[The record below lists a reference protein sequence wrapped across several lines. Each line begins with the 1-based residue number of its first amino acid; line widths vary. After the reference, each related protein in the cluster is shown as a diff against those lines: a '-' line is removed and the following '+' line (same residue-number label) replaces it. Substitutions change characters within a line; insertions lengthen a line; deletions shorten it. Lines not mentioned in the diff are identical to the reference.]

1 MRAQSSSWMRV
12 VVVAAAAHAV
22 YCGVYVADAIELRS
36 LWFAVAAGLAFA
48 SVDPLRYW
56 PAVLPGLIARVLP
69 PIAYAIAGRAR
80 ATGSTL
86 ADAIWWA
93 PLSFIVVSAY
103 LARVQ
108 RLRERSVDVLDLAL
122 RARTNNGVTVEGLSR
137 IQPVLLVFL
146 RHTGCMFCR
155 EALEDLGRYRREIEA
170 SGATVV
176 LVHMGEPEF
185 GRAFFEKYGLSDL
198 PQISAPDCSL
208 YRAFGLHR
216 TSVLMTLNPRLW
228 MRVFHAG
235 VLKRHGVGRFVG
247 DIWQMPGIFLIFH
260 GQVLRSYR
268 HQTPA
273 DRPDY
278 VRFVNEDAFTR
289 MVS

>member
-1 MRAQSSSWMRV
+1 
-12 VVVAAAAHAV
+12 
-22 YCGVYVADAIELRS
+22 
-36 LWFAVAAGLAFA
+36 LAFA

-69 PIAYAIAGRAR
+69 SIEYAIAGRVRSA
-80 ATGSTL
+80 GSTL

-108 RLRERSVDVLDLAL
+108 RLRERCVDVLDLAL
-122 RARTNNGVTVEGLSR
+122 RARTDRGATVEGLSR
-137 IQPVLLVFL
+137 TKPVLLVFL

-155 EALEDLGRYRREIEA
+155 EALEDLGRNRRAIEA
-170 SGATVV
+170 SGVTIV

-185 GRAFFEKYGLSDL
+185 GRAFFRKYGLSDL

-208 YRAFGLHR
+208 YRAFGLQR
-216 TSVLMTLNPRLW
+216 TSFLTVFSPRIWARTLQ
-228 MRVFHAG
+228 AG

-247 DIWQMPGIFLIFH
+247 DIWQMPGVFLIFH

-278 VRFVNEDAFTR
+278 VRFVSEDAFTR

>member
-1 MRAQSSSWMRV
+1 MRAQSSSWMRF

-22 YCGVYVADAIELRS
+22 YCSLYLADSIEVRS
-36 LWFAVAAGLAFA
+36 LWLAVAAGLAFA
-48 SVDPLRYW
+48 SVDPIRYW

-69 PIAYAIAGRAR
+69 SIAYAMAGRVRPA
-80 ATGSTL
+80 GSTFT
-86 ADAIWWA
+86 DAIWWA

-108 RLRERSVDVLDLAL
+108 RLRERSFEVLDLAL
-122 RARTNNGVTVEGLSR
+122 RARTDRGSTIEALSR
-137 IQPVLLVFL
+137 TQPVLLVFL

-155 EALEDLGRYRREIEA
+155 EALGDLGRHRRAIEA
-170 SGATVV
+170 SGATIV

-185 GRAFFEKYGLSDL
+185 GRAFFRKYGLSDL

-216 TSVLMTLNPRLW
+216 TSFLTTFSPRIW
-228 MRVFHAG
+228 VRMFQAG
-235 VLKRHGVGRFVG
+235 VLKGHGVGRFVG
-247 DIWQMPGIFLIFH
+247 DIWQMPGVFLIFH
-260 GQVLRSYR
+260 GQILRSYR

-278 VRFVNEDAFTR
+278 LRIVSEDAFTR